1 MSLINDAL
9 KRAKD
14 AQQNSP
20 PPRAPAPQLPP
31 AAVAPVEKSGVWMT
45 VPLIIVVCAIAGLFF
60 VWQNRQKTAAREPA
74 AEPKP
79 AAPIPVVSQPKPPV
93 QPVAISTP
101 APVAPAPKT
110 PVPVPIASAP
120 PLKLQ
125 AIFFAP
131 GRSTAIINGKTV
143 RVGNTFRGYRVMAIT
158 ESSATLASG
167 TETNVMTLDQ

>member
-20 PPRAPAPQLPP
+20 PSAPAPQLPP
-31 AAVAPVEKSGVWMT
+31 AAVAPAEKSGMGMT
-45 VPLIIVVCAIAGLFF
+45 VPLIIAVCAIGGLFF
-60 VWQNRQKTAAREPA
+60 VWQNRQKTAARESA
-74 AEPKP
+74 VEPKP

-93 QPVAISTP
+93 QPAAISMP
-101 APVAPAPKT
+101 APVAPVPKAPA
-110 PVPVPIASAP
+110 PVPVASAP

-143 RVGNTFRGYRVMAIT
+143 RVGNTFRGYRVTAIT
-158 ESSATLASG
+158 EASATLVSG